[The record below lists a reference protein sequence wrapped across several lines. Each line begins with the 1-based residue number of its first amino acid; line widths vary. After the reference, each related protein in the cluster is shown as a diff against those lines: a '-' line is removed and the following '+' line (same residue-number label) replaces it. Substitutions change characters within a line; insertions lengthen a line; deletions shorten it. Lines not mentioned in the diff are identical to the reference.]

1 MSKKKRF
8 GGWEIIEESRKG
20 KRLKRRSKRSQKEN
34 KGKQAA
40 SCVSHFSQL
49 RHLVDNPTV
58 HIEDLWVENNISKFQ
73 LNPTVDEVAMA
84 VFPKEV
90 CPAPGQ
96 RLASAWRRQKSE
108 GWRLASAW
116 PAPEAP
122 EHADSIK
129 TRFSDEK
136 RIQLQFFLL
145 PFDSNSQNTNPSSQE
160 PEKGH
165 PRATPSLGE
174 R

>member
-8 GGWEIIEESRKG
+8 GGWEIIKDSRG
-20 KRLKRRSKRSQKEN
+20 RRMEGRKSQREK

-40 SCVSHFSQL
+40 SCVSQFSQL
-49 RHLVDNPTV
+49 RHLLDNPTV
-58 HIEDLWVENNISKFQ
+58 HIEDLWVETNISKFQ

-90 CPAPGQ
+90 CPAPSQRLSSAWRRQATEPQ
-96 RLASAWRRQKSE
+96 RLASAF
-108 GWRLASAW
+108 

-136 RIQLQFFLL
+136 GIQLHFLQ
-145 PFDSNSQNTNPSSQE
+145 P
-160 PEKGH
+160 K
-165 PRATPSLGE
+165 
-174 R
+174 

>member
-20 KRLKRRSKRSQKEN
+20 RRLKRRSKMSQKEK

-49 RHLVDNPTV
+49 MHLLDNPTV

-90 CPAPGQ
+90 CPVPSQ
-96 RLASAWRRQKSE
+96 RLASAWMRQKTGASAWTAP
-108 GWRLASAW
+108 GGARSQRASAW
-116 PAPEAP
+116 PAPAAP
-122 EHADSIK
+122 EHADSIN
-129 TRFSDEK
+129 TRFFDQKGS
-136 RIQLQFFLL
+136 QL
-145 PFDSNSQNTNPSSQE
+145 
-160 PEKGH
+160 
-165 PRATPSLGE
+165 
-174 R
+174 

>member
-20 KRLKRRSKRSQKEN
+20 RRLKRRSKMSQKEK

-40 SCVSHFSQL
+40 SCMSQFSQL
-49 RHLVDNPTV
+49 RHFLDNPTV

-90 CPAPGQ
+90 CLAPAQ
-96 RLASAWRRQKSE
+96 RLASAWRRQKT
-108 GWRLASAW
+108 GASAW
-116 PAPEAP
+116 TAPRQRLEAP
-122 EHADSIK
+122 EVRGLAPGQRLRRQNTQTQHK
-129 TRFSDEK
+129 TRFSDASF
-136 RIQLQFFLL
+136 IL
-145 PFDSNSQNTNPSSQE
+145 S
-160 PEKGH
+160 H
-165 PRATPSLGE
+165 PTRPQT
-174 R
+174 